1 MIFLAFLAS
10 LLYGLAFAG
19 GKSLFGPVLLHGL
32 LNVLILKNF
41 QLLAF

>member
-1 MIFLAFLAS
+1 MRPVRGKFSTDLIWNAGAF
-10 LLYGLAFAG
+10 GLSALIG
-19 GKSLFGPVLLHGL
+19 VL